1 MKKTLIYVTLL
12 CSLCL
17 VGCNNKNKIED
28 NIKNENKNEEVIVE
42 IDDKNDKK
50 EENILLTEKDI
61 IHSTK
66 EPLNIDKEVP
76 DAVYSSEFKKEDLR
90 KTDDGKYLKINL
102 YNYDEFDYEDI
113 VNLKKNDKI
122 TICNEEIIVEKIEEE
137 NETFINI
144 NGGLESEDGYCLVL
158 DGEKYRTVTYN
169 DYPLYF
175 YVTSVELKL
184 SKDIILEDYA
194 DPEGNTG
201 NCEKYEYENIEDAF
215 DEYIGF
221 SPLDTKVYVEDSE
234 IVKIVRSWR
243 P

>member
-1 MKKTLIYVTLL
+1 M
-12 CSLCL
+12 
-17 VGCNNKNKIED
+17 
-28 NIKNENKNEEVIVE
+28 
-42 IDDKNDKK
+42 
-50 EENILLTEKDI
+50 
-61 IHSTK
+61 
-66 EPLNIDKEVP
+66 
-76 DAVYSSEFKKEDLR
+76 R